1 MKSSAS
7 ATNVIPEKSLDEFS
21 VERKKEKDERTLLV
35 NKNITVFGSPI
46 RLTISSEMT
55 NIIEQ
60 EQVIEKIL
68 QAMILD
74 GMNQSYTVDYL
85 REISYIAKEY
95 IVSQLII
102 DKKTLSP
109 EIFSMMFSVLEHPIT
124 SHQKRK
130 ISYIIQKIYSYIIQK
145 YRNSLNNI
153 QLGLYKNN
161 PSIIAKYQYQEFG
174 AGSYDEDGKWTYGKQ
189 NIPSLTTGR
198 AIADSRIIH
207 PIYGFVFSF
216 FNIQNSDYNVLSFS
230 EKNEEKF
237 YVNNRGFFSH
247 GEKERLQKFVRLHI
261 SQNISWS
268 RQTNDDIYVVSG
280 KVDLLDQ
287 ENRFFKIT
295 ATYFD
300 SILTIDYYID
310 SGKKFSETK
319 ILVDNIRP
327 SSQVYRR
334 SIQFLSKF
342 IASEFA
348 AYVFAAKNNMMVPA
362 MTQVVPNGNPQTALR
377 NGGGVVS
384 APVVGTGQSAMPI
397 SVVRSAAHPAVDF
410 HGMEG
415 MYLHDRNIVLAKPL
429 QKRPLFWNM
438 FSNQILIDAHEPESA
453 NLSHLS
459 SNFMIIAQKT
469 KMRGKTKILAVNE
482 NRDITEELLVV
493 HQGDFTHIDIGK
505 VALGH
510 LLDIR
515 HTPEW
520 SEFSALLTDV
530 PYSISEKIS
539 HLEQDVIANLENT
552 DITHEFVKYSINSSS
567 LTLEKFPRVM
577 TVHGNLTNTVKIFAH
592 TIVDTFEN
600 ANIISSYDEINH
612 QIMLSARSGNNEE
625 YNSSVYRYY
634 SPEGISKSLY
644 MLKNILEKFSL
655 PEIPMLPN
663 VNMVGTKQGDQK
675 QSVFHY
681 DLPIVE
687 EQNNGLCYVIR
698 LSAEHV
704 PEEKDNGAKAKSSV
718 KIENEEMEITHFSKF
733 YQFKIM
739 CNDSHGETLFVYDAT
754 RNFSSDH
761 LPILSTLGLIY
772 SGYLPDFIAWVNT
785 RGMNFYRA
793 FVSQNVQDAEA
804 KDFSQ
809 EEASPIPFYFD
820 NTLCTTQGHV
830 ARKWMTGTFPS
841 VLDVNLNVSKGQYS
855 ILQHLLDS
863 TASVDTIRKDGYSP
877 ALELNDSKNCKM
889 LRAVML
895 FHDIGKISILDGGR
909 GPFSENHGKVSASIA
924 RKFLEKFQFL
934 ESDIEQITKFIAHH
948 DVFKNALEGKLGHLD
963 EALSHIG
970 RIAKTPSDIR
980 MFYHIY
986 RCDNDSFPEYIE
998 DTEGEKVSSKIFITA
1013 EELCEHLV
1021 RNTKLAQ
1028 YSPIK
1033 DSALHIPASK
1043 FLFPDSLKEV
1053 GNSESEFVI
1062 KTNNFLSSSVIRQE
1076 SIRTNSYN
1084 PEYFHKMQ
1092 HMIKEMQL
1100 NPDLSFARSLGMS
1113 YDGATGSVVRCFLWT
1128 DVSVLNSI
1136 FAFGL
1141 KKYAGSE
1148 NRLIEAVINSPSPGH
1163 KTTTALFRDKDHP
1176 KLSAEAKAI
1185 IAFDYHVG
1193 NPIYH
1198 EELLAVRQL
1207 VRSWKISK
1215 MGRQLFSMNFDR
1227 YDIADQSSIALS
1239 LGYSSIVRRIFT
1251 SLNDPMP
1258 SISCLDPNRIA
1269 LLTAYVLPRGIHVG
1283 SSINEIGQTHNSY
1296 AAYPAKI
1303 EVSGKNGNRSLVT
1316 LPALP
1321 FGELFLSPDH
1331 THFCVIQSGDP
1342 QVLKSKKIG
1351 SGFGSPLIGEKGLWR
1366 GLPKISSGRI

>member
-7 ATNVIPEKSLDEFS
+7 ATNVIPEKSLDKFS
-21 VERKKEKDERTLLV
+21 VQKNKEKDEHSLLV
-35 NKNITVFGSPI
+35 NKNITVFGLPI
-46 RLTISSEMT
+46 QLAESSEMK
-55 NIIEQ
+55 NIIDH
-60 EQVIEKIL
+60 EQVVEKIL
-68 QAMILD
+68 EAMILD
-74 GMNQSYTVDYL
+74 GMTKSYSIEYL
-85 REISYIAKEY
+85 REISYIAEEY

-102 DKKTLSP
+102 DKKTISP
-109 EIFSMMFSVLEHPIT
+109 EIFSMMFSVFEHPVT

-161 PSIIAKYQYQEFG
+161 PSIITKYQYQEFG
-174 AGSYDEDGKWTYGKQ
+174 VGSYDEDGMWTYGKQ

-198 AIADSRIIH
+198 AVADSRIIH

-216 FNIQNSDYNVLSFS
+216 FDIQDSKYNVLSFS
-230 EKNEEKF
+230 EKTEEKF

-247 GEKERLQKFVRLHI
+247 GEKEKLQKFVQFHL

-268 RQTNDDIYVVSG
+268 RQTNEDIYVASG
-280 KVDLLDQ
+280 KVSLFGQ

-295 ATYFD
+295 ATYLD
-300 SILTIDYYID
+300 SVLTIDYYIE
-310 SGKKFSETK
+310 SGKKFAENK
-319 ILVDNIRP
+319 ILIENIRP
-327 SSQVYRR
+327 SSQVYKR
-334 SIQFLSKF
+334 SIQFLSEF
-342 IASEFA
+342 ITMEFA
-348 AYVFAAKNNMMVPA
+348 AYVFAAKNNMMIPA
-362 MTQVVPNGNPQTALR
+362 MSQVIPNGNPQMTLR

-384 APVVGTGQSAMPI
+384 IPVVGTGQSAMPI
-397 SVVRSAAHPAVDF
+397 SVVHSAPHPAVDF
-410 HGMEG
+410 YGMEG
-415 MYLHDRNIVLAKPL
+415 MYLHNRNIVLAKPL
-429 QKRPLFWNM
+429 EKRPIFWNM
-438 FSNQILIDAHEPESA
+438 FSNQIMIDAHDSESV
-453 NLSHLS
+453 NLSHVC
-459 SNFMIIAQKT
+459 SNFMIIAKKT
-469 KMRGKTKILAVNE
+469 NMRGKTKILSLNE
-482 NRDITEELLVV
+482 NGDVTEELLAV
-493 HQGDFTHIDIGK
+493 HQENFTHIDIGK
-505 VALGH
+505 IALGH
-510 LLDIR
+510 LLDIKN
-515 HTPEW
+515 TPEW
-520 SEFSALLTDV
+520 NEVSGILTDV
-530 PYSISEKIS
+530 PYSISEKHLS
-539 HLEQDVIANLENT
+539 LEQDVVENLENMDMT
-552 DITHEFVKYSINSSS
+552 REFVKYSINSSS
-567 LTLEKFPRVM
+567 LTLEKFSRVM
-577 TVHGNLTNTVKIFAH
+577 TVHGNLTNTVKIFDHVIA
-592 TIVDTFEN
+592 DTFEN
-600 ANIISSYDEINH
+600 ANIISSYETINY
-612 QIMLSARSGNNEE
+612 QIVASAKGDNNEE

-644 MLKNILEKFSL
+644 MLKNILEKLSV
-655 PEIPMLPN
+655 PEIPSLPN
-663 VNMVGTKQGDQK
+663 VSMLGIKHGEQK

-681 DLPIVE
+681 DLPIIE
-687 EQNNGLCYVIR
+687 EQNNGLCYVVR
-698 LSAEHV
+698 LLAEHV
-704 PEEKDNGAKAKSSV
+704 PEKKEDEVKSKSSA
-718 KIENEEMEITHFSKF
+718 KIENEETEITHFSKF

-761 LPILSTLGLIY
+761 IPILSTLGLIY
-772 SGYLPDFIAWVNT
+772 AGYLPDFIAWVNT
-785 RGMNFYRA
+785 HGINFYRA
-793 FVSQNVQDAEA
+793 FVKQNVQDAEA

-809 EEASPIPFYFD
+809 EEASPVPFYFD

-830 ARKWMTGTFPS
+830 VRKWMTSTFPS
-841 VLDVNLNVSKGQYS
+841 VIDVNLNVSKGQYS

-863 TASVDTIRKDGYSP
+863 TASVDTVRKDGYSP
-877 ALELNDSKNCKM
+877 ALELNNSAKCKM

-909 GPFSENHGKVSASIA
+909 GPFSKNHGKISASIA
-924 RKFLEKFQFL
+924 KKFLEKFQFL
-934 ESDIEQITKFIAHH
+934 DSDIAKITKFIAHH
-948 DVFKNALEGKLGHLD
+948 DMFKNALEGKLGHLD

-970 RIAKTPSDIR
+970 RIAKNPSDIQ

-986 RCDNDSFPEYIE
+986 RCDNDSFPEYIQ
-998 DTEGEKVSSKIFITA
+998 DMTQEKVSSKIFITA

-1028 YSPIK
+1028 YSPIE
-1033 DSALHIPASK
+1033 DSAMNIPVSK
-1043 FLFPDSLKEV
+1043 FLFPDSQQEIEH
-1053 GNSESEFVI
+1053 SESEFVI

-1092 HMIKEMQL
+1092 HLIKEIQL

-1113 YDGATGSVVRCFLWT
+1113 YEGATGSIVRCFLWT
-1128 DVSVLNSI
+1128 DPSVLNSI

-1141 KKYAGSE
+1141 KKYTGSE
-1148 NRLIEAVINSPSPGH
+1148 NRIIEAVINSPSPGH
-1163 KTTTALFRDKDHP
+1163 KTTTALFRDGDHP
-1176 KLSAEAKAI
+1176 ELSAEAKAI
-1185 IAFDYHVG
+1185 IVFDYHAG

-1227 YDIADQSSIALS
+1227 YDISSQSSIALS

-1283 SSINEIGQTHNSY
+1283 SSVNEIGQTHNSY

-1303 EVSGKNGNRSLVT
+1303 EVFEKNGNRSIVT
-1316 LPALP
+1316 LPSLP
-1321 FGELFLSPDH
+1321 FNELFLSPTH
-1331 THFCVIQSGDP
+1331 SHFCAIQSGDS

-1366 GLPKISSGRI
+1366 GLPKISPRRI